1 MLSLRVEK
9 PVCGSN
15 SRLMNRYF
23 VIVIVALGLY
33 IPVFAQNSAWDYSTK
48 KDIADKVTGL
58 ATTSGVGTQDD
69 LIVRC
74 KTACEVYI
82 SIDRSIVDDQSS
94 VRLKFNDQAPVRY
107 AVNRGQGS
115 DSLFFENPMAV
126 IKGRVARPLKM
137 DTCLHHLC

>member
-1 MLSLRVEK
+1 MLSWRVEK
-9 PVCGSN
+9 RVCGSN

-23 VIVIVALGLY
+23 VIAIVAIGLC
-33 IPVFAQNSAWDYSTK
+33 IPAFAQNSAWDYSTK
-48 KDIADKVTGL
+48 KDIADKVTEF
-58 ATTSGVGTQDD
+58 ATTLQTPGVGTH

-126 IKGRVARPLKM
+126 IKAIKDNGGYM
-137 DTCLHHLC
+137 T